1 MAHSCQYTLVSDK
14 PFSIWLR
21 TSMQYSWTCKIFVLF
36 EKIEIIYTEFW
47 RDIQCGIA
55 SKIWKVLMDRL
66 FMTFWTLWLFF
77 STYVD
82 LIVHFSFTVQ
92 LPTMHDG
99 VKKIKNLRKQ
109 EEDT

>member
-82 LIVHFSFTVQ
+82 IMSPLFIYSTI
-92 LPTMHDG
+92 TYDARWG
-99 VKKIKNLRKQ
+99 EKNKNLRKQ